1 MLHAKGAQT
10 QKKRRAATE
19 LDVHYS
25 DDPNDLGN
33 IRDYEEFLEK
43 LVNIYKG
50 LKPCYARKPISP
62 SS

>member
-1 MLHAKGAQT
+1 MLHAKGAETQT
-10 QKKRRAATE
+10 KRRAADE

-43 LVNIYKG
+43 LVNISKD
-50 LKPCYARKPISP
+50 
-62 SS
+62 